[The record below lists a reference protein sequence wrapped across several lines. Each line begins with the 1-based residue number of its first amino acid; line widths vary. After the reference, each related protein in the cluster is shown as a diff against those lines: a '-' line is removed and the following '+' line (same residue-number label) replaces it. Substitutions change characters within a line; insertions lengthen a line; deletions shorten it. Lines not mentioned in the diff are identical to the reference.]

1 MFKAYLTLITPLQ
14 YFLVISGVII
24 TVVALALA
32 KRERFNALHF
42 LVFLAGGVG
51 LLVFGFFP
59 GILDQFAKFVGVAK
73 GADALVYGSVVFLF
87 YFSLLLLA
95 KIESQREEL
104 TRLVREL
111 ALHDIHAKK

>member
-1 MFKAYLTLITPLQ
+1 MTPLQ

-24 TVVALALA
+24 TIVALTIA
-32 KRERFNALHF
+32 KRERYNALHF
-42 LVFLAGGVG
+42 IVFLAGGFG

-59 GILDQFAKFVGVAK
+59 YVLDTVAKFVWVGK
-73 GADALVYGSVVFLF
+73 WADALVYVSVVFLF
-87 YFSLLLLA
+87 YFSLLLLS

-111 ALHDIHAKK
+111 ALHDKHAKK